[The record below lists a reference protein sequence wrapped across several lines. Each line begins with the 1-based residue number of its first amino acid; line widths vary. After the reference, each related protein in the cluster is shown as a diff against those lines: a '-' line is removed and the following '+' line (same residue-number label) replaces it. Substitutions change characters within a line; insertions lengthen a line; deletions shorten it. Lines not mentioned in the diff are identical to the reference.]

1 MILIMSKAYFIGIDV
16 GTQGARVVLLDE
28 LGEQFAAE
36 NAVFP
41 LTEDSRQEQSPETWW
56 QTCSALMVTLT
67 RGIKNTIDLSKIKA
81 IAVTS
86 TSGTIVPL
94 DQHYNPLHAAIMYS
108 DPRSAKEATWCK
120 DIAVE
125 EVKEGYTAF
134 NASSGLPKMRWFM
147 NEYPSLV
154 PDLHKFVHAADFITG
169 RFCDEYNVTDYTNA
183 MKSGYDLH
191 QDRWPDYIHTKIGI
205 HEKWLQK
212 VRFSGEP
219 VAALK
224 AKLAAEWGLPADV
237 MVTTGV
243 TDGCASQIASGA
255 MNLGQWNTT
264 IGTTLVI
271 KGVTKNEIKDPTG
284 AIYNHRHP
292 AGYWMPGGAS
302 NTGADWVSKL
312 FAGQDLQALGA
323 KTAEHLPSSSLVWPL
338 FQLGERFPFVAPT
351 AKGFWIRMH
360 NASKDPRNGT
370 DKPAEEHLNDDHLNN
385 NDVVHAAIERN
396 VQANDYVGIKA
407 ETKVNIKTDPKANVE
422 ADPGTNVEAD
432 DKEKIKGIIEEEIET
447 YIKEGSNADNA
458 DLFAACMEGVAFIE
472 RYAYEKIMQLSGEKV
487 DMIYSA
493 GGGSDSDTWLKIRSA
508 VTRIPVCKMKNVSG
522 AAGAAILAASKTFY
536 NSLQE
541 AAAAMVKP
549 EITINPDLRLAD
561 QYDKKYQSFIA
572 ELHRRQILK

>member
-1 MILIMSKAYFIGIDV
+1 MSKAYFIGIDV

-56 QTCSALMVTLT
+56 QTCSGLMVTLT
-67 RGIKNTIDLSKIKA
+67 RRVKNAIDLAKIKA

-94 DQHYNPLHAAIMYS
+94 DKHYNSLHPAIMYS
-108 DPRSAKEATWCK
+108 DPRSAKEAAWCK
-120 DIAVE
+120 EIAVK

-134 NASSGLPKMRWFM
+134 NASSGLPKMRWFL

-169 RFCDEYNVTDYTNA
+169 RLCSEYNVTDYTNA

-191 QDRWPDYIHTKIGI
+191 QEKWPDYIHTKIGI
-205 HEKWLQK
+205 QEKWLQK
-212 VRFSGEP
+212 VRPSGEP
-219 VAALK
+219 VATLK
-224 AKLAAEWGLPADV
+224 AELATEWGLPADV

-312 FAGQDLQALGA
+312 FAGQDLQALGLNA
-323 KTAEHLPSSSLVWPL
+323 AEHLPSSSLVWPL
-338 FQLGERFPFVAPT
+338 FQQGERFPFVAPD
-351 AKGFWIRMH
+351 AEGFWMW
-360 NASKDPRNGT
+360 ADTVSEDSRNTTDLFTT
-370 DKPAEEHLNDDHLNN
+370 DKLNSNN
-385 NDVVHAAIERN
+385 AHS
-396 VQANDYVGIKA
+396 
-407 ETKVNIKTDPKANVE
+407 
-422 ADPGTNVEAD
+422 ADPA
-432 DKEKIKGIIEEEIET
+432 
-447 YIKEGSNADNA
+447 NADH
-458 DLFAACMEGVAFIE
+458 FAACMEGVAFIE
-472 RYAYEKIMQLSGEKV
+472 RYAYERISQLSGEKV
-487 DMIYSA
+487 EKIHSA
-493 GGGSDSDTWLKIRSA
+493 GGGSDSDTWLKVRSA

-522 AAGAAILAASKTFY
+522 AAGAAILAASKTYY
-536 NSLQE
+536 NTLQK

-549 EITINPDLRLAD
+549 EITISPDLRLAD
-561 QYDKKYQSFIA
+561 QYEKKYGLFIA